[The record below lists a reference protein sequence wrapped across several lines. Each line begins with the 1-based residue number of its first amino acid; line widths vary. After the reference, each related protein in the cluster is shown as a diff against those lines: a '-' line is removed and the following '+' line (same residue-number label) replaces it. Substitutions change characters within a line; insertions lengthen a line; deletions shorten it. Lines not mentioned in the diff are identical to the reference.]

1 MNTGHDGSLSTGHAN
16 STEDMLSRLETMV
29 LQGAAGLPL
38 DAIRQQIASSML
50 QAQSAEVWNLRK
62 QNVRRQGEKA
72 ASKLMI
78 PIFMMFFGILIMVII
93 PIFSNIGV

>member
-1 MNTGHDGSLSTGHAN
+1 MYDAGDKKVFSN
-16 STEDMLSRLETMV
+16 SDSGDTKGNSEL
-29 LQGAAGLPL
+29 
-38 DAIRQQIASSML
+38 SSML